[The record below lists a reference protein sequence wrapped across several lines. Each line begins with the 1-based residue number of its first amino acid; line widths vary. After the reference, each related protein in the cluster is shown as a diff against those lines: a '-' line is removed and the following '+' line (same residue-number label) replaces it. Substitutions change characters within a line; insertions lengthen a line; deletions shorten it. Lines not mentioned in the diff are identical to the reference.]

1 MLGIVGFS
9 VGLVVRVVLIVFS
22 VGILLRFGLVVCIVV
37 TGVFAVIASVG
48 VVLVAGGRGL
58 GVSGLAWS

>member
-1 MLGIVGFS
+1 M
-9 VGLVVRVVLIVFS
+9 LIVFS